1 MEFNRDSGG
10 LKGDHPRGQRKR
22 SLFLPGAQKAMS
34 NGALVVLEE
43 RTLGAF
49 TSNDPHSTYT
59 SIQLV
64 GQENAL
70 HIGLGEAFVYAAGLV
85 LKAPVLSNDAKA
97 VLVADRVGIK
107 RPQHIMR
114 AYDLFLLFHQI
125 GELEERDCD
134 NIRQTLLSA
143 GESLPF
149 QVRNMS
155 YSAGLSH
162 VYPRLVDGTSPALAT
177 GPQAELADL
186 SQLRA
191 ADACTNVVAIGGCAR
206 NNGNQE
212 FKSARPDQCI
222 ECSRRGLRAAFLLW
236 ADPTKHANHSYSRA
250 NNSSGGCEVGV
261 FLDLIF
267 VPGEDSHVDGVVG
280 FDACVGLLEGVGER
294 KRTGP
299 DCENNSNQ
307 ACALPHDFVH
317 SVGIALEVDLA
328 GHLGQVAIE
337 QRSPLVIGAGAAEAA
352 AGVRSPRPS
361 PAHRTS

>member
-1 MEFNRDSGG
+1 MAAAGASENPQILVCDTDALIQIFVSGQG
-10 LKGDHPRGQRKR
+10 ELLKKLKRRYGIQPVIPESVEGEITRRGQRKS

-186 SQLRA
+186 SQL
-191 ADACTNVVAIGGCAR
+191 VV
-206 NNGNQE
+206 
-212 FKSARPDQCI
+212 S
-222 ECSRRGLRAAFLLW
+222 
-236 ADPTKHANHSYSRA
+236 PTPTQT
-250 NNSSGGCEVGV
+250 SSQ
-261 FLDLIF
+261 
-267 VPGEDSHVDGVVG
+267 S
-280 FDACVGLLEGVGER
+280 
-294 KRTGP
+294 
-299 DCENNSNQ
+299 
-307 ACALPHDFVH
+307 
-317 SVGIALEVDLA
+317 
-328 GHLGQVAIE
+328 
-337 QRSPLVIGAGAAEAA
+337 EAA
-352 AGVRSPRPS
+352 TATIGEIIEVKSSEPPK
-361 PAHRTS
+361 